1 MNVLIID
8 DEQDIRDNVSSILKK
23 RGFNTTTT
31 DNVVDAENLI
41 RNQKWD
47 VIISDVMI
55 PHLGGFEIVD
65 VVKVVS
71 PDTPIVLITG
81 MDRDILNSTI
91 TKADAV
97 LTKPFTS
104 KQLTDAIEK
113 LTGDKTPMSE

>member
-71 PDTPIVLITG
+71 PGTPIVLITG
-81 MDRDILNSTI
+81 MDRDILNSTV

-104 KQLTDAIEK
+104 KQLTDAIGK

>member
-8 DEQDIRDNVSSILKK
+8 DEKDIRDNVSSILKK

-81 MDRDILNSTI
+81 MDRDILNSTV